1 VNIGDYVQMN
11 VGKPMRGFVVEPPPR
26 AARLRAARLSMNVNS
41 IWILITKTPD
51 GNFVGQIHPF
61 QKHQIEV
68 LSEGR

>member
-1 VNIGDYVQMN
+1 MNIGDYVQMN
-11 VGKPMRGFVVEPPPR
+11 VGKPLKGLVVEPPPR
-26 AARLRAARLSMNVNS
+26 AARLSWNRNS

-68 LSEGR
+68 LSESR

>member
-1 VNIGDYVQMN
+1 MNIGDYVQMN
-11 VGKPMRGFVVEPPPR
+11 VGKPLRGFVVEPPPR
-26 AARLRAARLSMNVNS
+26 SKVWKFNEHS

-68 LSEGR
+68 LSESR